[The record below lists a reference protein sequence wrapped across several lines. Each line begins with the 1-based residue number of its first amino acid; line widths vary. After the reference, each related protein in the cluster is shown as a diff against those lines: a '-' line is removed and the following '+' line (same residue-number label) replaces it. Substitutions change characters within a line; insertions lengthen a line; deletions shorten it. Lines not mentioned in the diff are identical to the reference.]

1 MKLENFKVIPE
12 YPKYLISPYGEVYS
26 TKSNKLLTHHLGS
39 AGYPFVTFYEHGKN
53 VSIVLHRLLARVFK
67 DLPSLESELEVDHK
81 DRNKLNFSLDN
92 LVVMTKEDHRI
103 KTTVERGHTIGGNKC
118 PYCNKQINS
127 SSKTCFDCKPKSSP
141 DITAEQIEYWVI
153 NYSWVK
159 ASKELG
165 LSDNGLRKRY
175 KSLTGKDPKSIKKK
189 VSQVG

>member
-1 MKLENFKVIPE
+1 
-12 YPKYLISPYGEVYS
+12 
-26 TKSNKLLTHHLGS
+26 TKQ
-39 AGYPFVTFYEHGKN
+39 
-53 VSIVLHRLLARVFK
+53 
-67 DLPSLESELEVDHK
+67 
-81 DRNKLNFSLDN
+81 
-92 LVVMTKEDHRI
+92 DHRI

-159 ASKELG
+159 ASKELV

-175 KSLTGKDPKSIKKK
+175 NI
-189 VSQVG
+189 